1 MRIRKGKENTDD
13 VDVSMSPLIDCVFL
27 LLIFFLVTT
36 MLKKTERR
44 IPIKQPDAEMSLAEK
59 VTSDTLYVGITKEG
73 NFKRPLKKRDPFG
86 RIVYVDVPD
95 LPAYLKELSAAG
107 KKNSPLV
114 IQAQKD
120 VEFQT
125 VLNVFDIC
133 TIQGFSN
140 VKTYSDSDNFQ
151 SIYRKEVDENK
162 K

>member
-1 MRIRKGKENTDD
+1 
-13 VDVSMSPLIDCVFL
+13 MSPLIDCVFL

-44 IPIKQPDAEMSLAEK
+44 IPIKQPDAQLSLAEK
-59 VTSDTLYVGITKEG
+59 ATSDTLYLGIAKDGTI
-73 NFKRPLKKRDPFG
+73 KRPLKQRDSFG
-86 RIVYVDVPD
+86 RITYVDVPD
-95 LPAYLKELSAAG
+95 LPAYLQQLAATG
-107 KKNSPLV
+107 LQQRPLV

-125 VLNVFDIC
+125 VLKVFDIC

-151 SIYRKEVDENK
+151 SIYRKEEHETEE
-162 K
+162 